1 MANVSVGT
9 MLKQMAGLVGT
20 KDLND
25 WEARFVKNVLRSTGD
40 GARTS
45 ILTSDQVE
53 KVEEIWRDH
62 FSG

>member
-1 MANVSVGT
+1 MASVSVGT

-25 WEARFVKNVLRSTGD
+25 WETRFVKNVLQRTGE

-45 ILTSDQVE
+45 ILTADQVE
-53 KVEEIWRDH
+53 KVEQIWREH
-62 FSG
+62 FA